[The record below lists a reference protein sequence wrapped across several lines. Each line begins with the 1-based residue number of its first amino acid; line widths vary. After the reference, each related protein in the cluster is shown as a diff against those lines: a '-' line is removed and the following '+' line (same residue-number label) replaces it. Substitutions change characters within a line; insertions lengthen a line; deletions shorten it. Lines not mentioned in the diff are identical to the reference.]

1 RRRADAARRAGEL
14 AGVRQPETVD
24 SLLQGQRHDAGRG
37 RHHRRQRGGV
47 VGPPVQASQ
56 GPQRINAARALRQ
69 PCTGT
74 ILLEQRRDGARP
86 ADREQPAVPPQVR
99 RLREGARGWPLRPLA
114 GVQPQH
120 GRRPRREHHVR
131 PDPQL
136 QDLQRR
142 RLCLHRRR
150 LLRRPHREHNM
161 RPRPWHK

>member
-1 RRRADAARRAGEL
+1 MDFALLFVRVPGFTLFVVSAA
-14 AGVRQPETVD
+14 
-24 SLLQGQRHDAGRG
+24 
-37 RHHRRQRGGV
+37 
-47 VGPPVQASQ
+47 
-56 GPQRINAARALRQ
+56 
-69 PCTGT
+69 GT

-136 QDLQRR
+136 QDLQRYAG
-142 RLCLHRRR
+142 
-150 LLRRPHREHNM
+150 
-161 RPRPWHK
+161 